1 MPTLALQL
9 NDTARVILCLGTTL
23 LAAFAFSRLTKL
35 MHLPNVTGYILAGIF
50 IGPYCLKLVDAPM
63 VNSMSFV
70 TDIALAFIAF
80 GTGRYFKWSSL
91 KRSGGKIF
99 FLTAMESLVAA
110 LLVTLAM
117 LFIFHLPL
125 AFSLLLGAIASATA
139 PASTLMTIRQYKAKG
154 HFVDTL
160 LQVVALDDAVSLLA
174 FSVCAAIAQ
183 MSESTS
189 GSMMASVVLP
199 IVYNAVA
206 IALGVGLALLL
217 KALLRHVHS
226 SYNRLLLVVIM
237 LLELSGVCS
246 AVNIS
251 PLLSCMV
258 LGAVHANI
266 SKGET
271 LFKKVD
277 RFTPPI
283 LTIFF
288 VVSGM
293 RLNVPALATA
303 GVIGITYF
311 FVRIAGKFLGASMGA
326 AIIRDTPEVRRYLGL
341 ALIPNAGVSIGLAA
355 LGERILSPEMG
366 ALLSTVILSSAVL
379 YELAGPACA
388 KLALSRAHVLTPAQ
402 LKDKPE
408 MPPHEA
414 HGSCPCDGSC
424 DAPPKGGKSGRPFT
438 GGALLSCHKGGPIK

>member
-1 MPTLALQL
+1 MQFALQL

-23 LAAFAFSRLTKL
+23 LAAFAFSRVTKL

-91 KRSGGKIF
+91 KRSGVKIF

-139 PASTLMTIRQYKAKG
+139 PASTLMTISQYKAKG

-189 GSMMASVVLP
+189 GSMMATVVLP
-199 IVYNAVA
+199 IVYNVVA

-311 FVRIAGKFLGASMGA
+311 FVRIAGKFLGAGMGA

-388 KLALSRAHVLTPAQ
+388 KLALYRAHVLTPAQ
-402 LKDKPE
+402 LKEKPE
-408 MPPHEA
+408 APLQEVHGPHL
-414 HGSCPCDGSC
+414 HDGSY
-424 DAPPKGGKSGRPFT
+424 DAPPKGGKGGRPVT
-438 GGALLSCHKGGPIK
+438 GGALLCHKGGPVK